1 MRPGRARPQTPLP
14 APEIQ
19 APDHVRLRLSIAYQG
34 TRFAGWQTQ
43 AGQVTVQ
50 DTVEQALEH
59 LFAYRPHVY
68 SSSRT
73 DTGVHALGMVA
84 HVDIPRSVLRMP
96 PVKLV
101 LAANAW
107 LPEDVRLLTAVRTR
121 PDFHA
126 RYSATG
132 KQYRYCV
139 WNHPAHEPLERHR
152 TWHVPRA
159 LDVGRMRAAAQALV
173 GSHDFLAFS
182 ASPGYVRRHTVRQ
195 VTRCEVRTSG
205 PLLTLVIE
213 ADGFLYK
220 MCRGIAGTLVQVG
233 LGRFS
238 PEALPALLESR
249 DRRLAGMTAP
259 AHGLVLWKVYYG
271 RRRVPAVGSVEHPA
285 DLE

>member
-1 MRPGRARPQTPLP
+1 MKPGRARPVTPLP

-19 APDHVRLRLSIAYQG
+19 APDHVRLRLCIAYQG

-43 AGQVTVQ
+43 AGQLTVQ
-50 DTVEQALEH
+50 ETVEQALER
-59 LFAYRPHVY
+59 LFAHRPHVY

-96 PVKLV
+96 PAKLV

-107 LPEDVRLLTAVRTR
+107 LPEDVRILAAARTR

-126 RYSATG
+126 RYGARG

-159 LDVGRMRAAAQALV
+159 LDVDRMRAAAHALV

-182 ASPGYVRRHTVRQ
+182 ASPGYARRHTVRH

-233 LGRFS
+233 LGRFA
-238 PEALPALLESR
+238 PEALPAMLASR

-271 RRRVPAVGSVEHPA
+271 RRRTRDLPTVESPA